1 MENVYMEP
9 TREQGAALFQRN
21 ITGEVVMLNLLRFR
35 EVADYSANPE
45 LDPGKPVS
53 GKDAFQKYVEFTT
66 PFLEKSGGELLFL
79 GEGGHFFIGPT
90 DERWDAVMLVKQHSV
105 ESFVEFASNTDYL
118 SGIGHR
124 TAALSDSRLL
134 PIVESRRPPEK

>member
-1 MENVYMEP
+1 MEP
-9 TREQGAALFQRN
+9 TREQGAALFRRG

-45 LDPGKPVS
+45 LDPGTPVS
-53 GKDAFQKYVEFTT
+53 GKEAFQEYVEFTT

-79 GEGGHFFIGPT
+79 GEGGHFFIGPP
-90 DERWDAVMLVKQHSV
+90 DERWDAVMLVRQHSV

-134 PIVESRRPPEK
+134 PIVESRRPPEN